1 MASIDKRKNGTFR
14 IRVSNG
20 MKDGKPVY
28 QSATYKPT
36 PGYTE
41 KEILKQVDEF
51 AIMFENAV
59 RAGKIKPG
67 RKTDNIAIKAMTIT
81 LEEFINEYYF
91 DRIEKKLSPNTVPFY
106 RSVAKQF
113 LCPAYG
119 DIRLIDI
126 TAEYL
131 QNFVDCL
138 SEPGVRAD
146 EANEEPLSGETVKR
160 YSSVFRSIMREAHRM
175 GFIEENKLRN
185 ADIDYPKIQKRK
197 LDVYT
202 QEEANWFF
210 EELQNESAKHKAML
224 LSALFLGLRRAEIV
238 ALKWSD
244 IDFEQNCVYVHQ
256 SAYKVPKKEQSLK
269 APKSSAGIRTI
280 FFTDI
285 LSDALC
291 EWMSEQ
297 ENEKEKYK
305 GIWNDQDYIFTGKN
319 GNMMSVDTPSKIC
332 SKFEERANLR
342 HLKLHGLRH
351 TCASLMLANGIDI
364 ETVKDI
370 LGHEDIKTT
379 GIYLHAYDTNRKN
392 AANVLGSM
400 IGKST
405 SKCV

>member
-20 MKDGKPVY
+20 MQNGK
-28 QSATYKPT
+28 QELISATYKPT

-41 KEILKQVDEF
+41 KEILKQVNEF
-51 AIMFENAV
+51 ALMFENAV
-59 RAGKIKPG
+59 RAGKIKSG
-67 RKTDNIAIKAMTIT
+67 RKTNDIAIKAMTIT
-81 LEEFINEYYF
+81 LEEFIDEYYF
-91 DRIEKKLSPNTVPFY
+91 DRKENTFSPNTIPFY
-106 RSVAKQF
+106 RSVIRQF

-119 DIRLIDI
+119 NIRLIDI
-126 TAEYL
+126 TAEHL
-131 QNFVDCL
+131 QNFVNCL
-138 SEPGVRAD
+138 SEPGMRAD
-146 EANEEPLSGETVKR
+146 ETNEEALSAATVKR
-160 YSSVFRSIMREAHRM
+160 YSTVFRSIMREAHRI
-175 GFIEENKLRN
+175 GFTEEYTFCNT
-185 ADIDYPKIQKRK
+185 DIDYPKIKK
-197 LDVYT
+197 SELDVYT
-202 QEEANWFF
+202 QEETNWFF
-210 EELQNESAKHKAML
+210 EELQNESAKYRAML

-244 IDFEQNCVYVHQ
+244 IDFEKKCVYVHQ
-256 SAYKVPKKEQSLK
+256 SAYKVPDKKQSLK

-285 LSDALC
+285 FSEALF

-297 ENEKEKYK
+297 ETEKENST
-305 GIWNDQDYIFTGKN
+305 GNWNDQDYIFTGKN

-351 TCASLMLANGIDI
+351 TCASLMLANSIDI
-364 ETVKDI
+364 ETVRDI

-379 GIYLHAYDTNRKN
+379 EIYLHAYDTNKKN
-392 AANVLGSM
+392 AANVLGSV

-405 SKCV
+405 SKCL